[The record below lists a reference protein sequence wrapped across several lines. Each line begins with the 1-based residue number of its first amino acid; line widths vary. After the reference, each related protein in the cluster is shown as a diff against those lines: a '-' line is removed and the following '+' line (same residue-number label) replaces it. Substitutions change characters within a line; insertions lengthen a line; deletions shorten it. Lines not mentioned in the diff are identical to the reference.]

1 VAAVVD
7 TRAGPSVVSEDL
19 LPQDWRAQAWRA
31 LTRTWSV
38 DALGQ
43 ALKALARIPL
53 TLHVHDN
60 RMYFPFLVVKRH
72 TVPLIIRCDFRR
84 QCTKAILTQA
94 GKSEWST
101 GAVADILVYSLG
113 ARKRQYKAPAKPR
126 VRPNELTLAGATV
139 LPPGTQTDVQVVTWS
154 TGSCLVESRAE
165 FLAKLGLHL
174 ARGHH
179 KKVRR
184 NKPLSVLLVNLG
196 RNTKNFAKVTRVCI
210 AAPYTSEVRPLS
222 QGALLAVQQEL
233 EARIELDKEVTMAEA
248 EGPQQPTAVSPAKEP
263 ETPDVN
269 WAGVPKDLHGK
280 VHGLLDQ
287 FKV

>member
-1 VAAVVD
+1 MAAVVD

-19 LPQDWRAQAWRA
+19 LPQGWRAQAWRA
-31 LTRTWSV
+31 LTRTRSV

-60 RMYFPFLVVKRH
+60 RMHFPFLVVKRLS
-72 TVPLIIRCDFRR
+72 VPLMIRCDFRR

-113 ARKRQYKAPAKPR
+113 ARERQYKAPAKPR

-139 LPPGTQTDVQVVTWS
+139 LPFGTQTDVQVVTWS

-165 FLAKLGLHL
+165 FLANLGLHL

-184 NKPLSVLLVNLG
+184 NKPFSVLLVVVPQSRGLPQKEGSNG
-196 RNTKNFAKVTRVCI
+196 RLSRSRDTRYGTRGPGSWADRNAK
-210 AAPYTSEVRPLS
+210 TSR
-222 QGALLAVQQEL
+222 
-233 EARIELDKEVTMAEA
+233 
-248 EGPQQPTAVSPAKEP
+248 
-263 ETPDVN
+263 
-269 WAGVPKDLHGK
+269 
-280 VHGLLDQ
+280 HGLLAGDDGASHRRRPSS
-287 FKV
+287 